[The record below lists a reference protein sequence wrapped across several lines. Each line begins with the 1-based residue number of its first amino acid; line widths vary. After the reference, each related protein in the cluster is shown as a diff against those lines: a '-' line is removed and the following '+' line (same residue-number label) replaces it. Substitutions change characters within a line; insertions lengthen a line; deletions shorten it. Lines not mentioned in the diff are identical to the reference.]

1 MGVMYGKI
9 MNVSKNKNISP
20 TTEGGSL
27 LVENSI
33 DFNLF
38 SCLQEIKGF
47 ARFGR

>member
-20 TTEGGSL
+20 TTEGGPL

-33 DFNLF
+33 DIIFF
-38 SCLQEIKGF
+38 HVYKK
-47 ARFGR
+47 